1 MATRSWVKPDHSLA
15 LQMSNQNIG
24 SRVTPKTGQ
33 VPHETTK
40 DPAVSQK
47 MNRDPTV
54 SQKMSRAQKHWIQGG
69 GCPELVRLFCVEA
82 YPHYKPGSQVQCF
95 QSLTGT
101 EVTTKKAGIRKDR
114 WRPIRKRERLE
125 RRLLQDNGENG
136 QHGLSS
142 PWTVMNHHSL
152 AELHCIASTAPG
164 LQRACWWDSKR
175 QKRSSSLVLITRG
188 RWLPGSS
195 GGCSAGVPLGRG
207 RPTGSPSA
215 YLILDLDMSDSVKAP
230 ASPEVQSILE
240 ARA

>member
-1 MATRSWVKPDHSLA
+1 MRPQRILLFLKRWAEILLFLKRWAELRNIESREVAVQSWWDFSMWTLIPTTSL
-15 LQMSNQNIG
+15 G
-24 SRVTPKTGQ
+24 SKYSASSP
-33 VPHETTK
+33 
-40 DPAVSQK
+40 
-47 MNRDPTV
+47 
-54 SQKMSRAQKHWIQGG
+54 W
-69 GCPELVRLFCVEA
+69 
-82 YPHYKPGSQVQCF
+82 
-95 QSLTGT
+95 TGT

-114 WRPIRKRERLE
+114 WRPKRKWEQLE
-125 RRLLQDNGENG
+125 RRLLQENGENG

-175 QKRSSSLVLITRG
+175 QKRSSSLALITRG

-195 GGCSAGVPLGRG
+195 GGCSAGAPQGRG

-230 ASPEVQSILE
+230 ASPAVQSILE